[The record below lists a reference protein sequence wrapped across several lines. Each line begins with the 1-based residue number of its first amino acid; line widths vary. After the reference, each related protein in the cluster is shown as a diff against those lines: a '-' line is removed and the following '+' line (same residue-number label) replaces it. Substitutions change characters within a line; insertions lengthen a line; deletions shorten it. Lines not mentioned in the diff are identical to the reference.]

1 LLDQGL
7 AAKFLK
13 NKLEFDLLLPQWY
26 SFPFVSERRYSAVVA
41 QITGVEEVS
50 MDSMFF
56 CIPQQAYLSIT
67 TCKNLRE
74 RPIGKAPA
82 GAPPRLIACEKCT
95 MHPLVDRDQVPTVT
109 LDAYLGGSK
118 PKTANLNSPRYRKLL
133 AEVA

>member
-1 LLDQGL
+1 M
-7 AAKFLK
+7 
-13 NKLEFDLLLPQWY
+13 EFDLFLRGWY
-26 SFPFVSERRYSAVVA
+26 SLRLVSTRSYSTAAA
-41 QITGVEEVS
+41 QVTGVEEVS

-118 PKTANLNSPRYRKLL
+118 PKTANLNSPKYRKLL

>member
-1 LLDQGL
+1 MVYY
-7 AAKFLK
+7 AACLK
-13 NKLEFDLLLPQWY
+13 RVTSHPPAD
-26 SFPFVSERRYSAVVA
+26 VM
-41 QITGVEEVS
+41 GVEKVS
-50 MDSMFF
+50 MDSMFY

-74 RPIGKAPA
+74 RPVGKAPA

-118 PKTANLNSPRYRKLL
+118 PRTANLNSPKYRKLL
-133 AEVA
+133 AEVV